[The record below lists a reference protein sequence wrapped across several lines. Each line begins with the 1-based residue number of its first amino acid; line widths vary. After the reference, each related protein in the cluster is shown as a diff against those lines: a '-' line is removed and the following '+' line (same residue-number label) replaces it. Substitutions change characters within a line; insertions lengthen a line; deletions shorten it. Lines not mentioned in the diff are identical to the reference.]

1 MIIRLDVSTDHEKAL
16 KRAKDILLQG
26 GLVACPTESFYGLAV
41 DATNEEAIR
50 RLFALKK
57 RAAGHPILLLIPSVE
72 LISEYVIRISPV
84 AHQLINEFWPGGL
97 TLVFEASE
105 RISPLLT
112 AGTGKIG
119 LRLSNHPLATA
130 LARAIGAPITGTSA
144 NISGTPP
151 CCSAKEVLVS
161 FGEDIDLIIDGGETA
176 GGIGSTILD
185 VTVDPPQILRKG
197 MVQSRQL
204 ERFILPGLSP
214 AQSHQ
219 P

>member
-1 MIIRLDVSTDHEKAL
+1 MIIRLDSFERQEQAL
-16 KRAKDILLQG
+16 KRAKKVLLQG

-57 RAAGHPILLLIPSVE
+57 RSAEHPILLLIPSVD
-72 LISEYVIRISPV
+72 LLSEYVIRIPPV

-119 LRLSNHPLATA
+119 IRLSNHPLATA
-130 LARAIGAPITGTSA
+130 LAQAIGAPVTGTSA

-151 CCSAKEVLVS
+151 CCSAKEVLIS
-161 FGEDIDLIIDGGETA
+161 FGENIDLIIDGGETT

-185 VTVDPPQILRKG
+185 VTVDPPQILRNG
-197 MVQSRQL
+197 MVQRRQL
-204 ERFILPGLSP
+204 EKFISLGLSS